1 MEILLLLIYAFFV
14 WLIFFKLKW
23 LPWNFVTQAI
33 VIVLPFLMLAL
44 LILVLNIVAPSSH
57 DVRVINYVVQILPQ
71 VRGRVIDVPV
81 QPNSA
86 VKKGDVLFRVDPTPF
101 ELEVKRIEAQLRLA
115 ETRLKQSAAL
125 AKTGAGSQL
134 DVDRDRSDV
143 RQLRAQL
150 DLARWNLSE
159 TTVLSPGS
167 GKVINLQLREG
178 SFVVP
183 FPVTAAM
190 SFVEDEQWIIAL
202 FSQNE
207 LRKVKPGDEAEVI
220 LKTYPGQVIKCRV
233 DSIVWATG
241 QGQLPI
247 GGVLPQTEEHAV
259 PPQRFAVKLMLDGK
273 DRDLFLA
280 PGARGAAA
288 IYTEQLVPI
297 HLLRKVLLRVSAKLD
312 WFIVKLH

>member
-23 LPWNFVTQAI
+23 LPWNFVSQAI
-33 VIVLPFLMLAL
+33 VITFPFIL
-44 LILVLNIVAPSSH
+44 LGVVILLLNVVAPSSH

-81 QPNSA
+81 EPNKS

-101 ELEVKRIEAQLRLA
+101 DLEVKRIEAQLTLA

-125 AKTGAGSQL
+125 VKTGAGSQL

-159 TTVLSPGS
+159 TTVLAPGS

-207 LRKVKPGDEAEVI
+207 LRQVKPGDEAEII
-220 LKTYPGQVIKCRV
+220 LKTYPGRVIKGRV

-247 GGVLPQTEEHAV
+247 GGTLPQVEEA
-259 PPQRFAVKLMLDGK
+259 PAQRFAVRLMLDGK

-288 IYTEQLVPI
+288 IYSEQLGPI
-297 HLLRKVLLRVSAKLD
+297 HLLRKVLLRVSTKLD

>member
-23 LPWNFVTQAI
+23 LPWNFVSQAI
-33 VIVLPFLMLAL
+33 VITLPFILLAVTIL
-44 LILVLNIVAPSSH
+44 LLNVVAPSSH

-81 QPNSA
+81 EPNSA

-101 ELEVKRIEAQLRLA
+101 ELDVKRIQAQLALA
-115 ETRLKQSAAL
+115 ETRLKQSTAL
-125 AKTGAGSQL
+125 VKTGAASQI
-134 DVDRDRSDV
+134 DVDRDRSDA

-150 DLARWNLSE
+150 DSARWNLSE
-159 TTVLSPGS
+159 TTVVAPGS
-167 GKVINLQLREG
+167 GKVINLQLRVG

-183 FPVTAAM
+183 FPVTPAM
-190 SFVEDEQWIIAL
+190 SFVEDEQWVIAL
-202 FSQNE
+202 FEQNE
-207 LRKVKPGDEAEVI
+207 LRKVKAGDQAEII
-220 LKTYPGQVIKCRV
+220 LETYPGRVIKSRV

-247 GGVLPQTEEHAV
+247 GGTLPQVGEA
-259 PPQRFAVKLMLDGK
+259 PAQRFAVKLMLDGK
-273 DRDLFLA
+273 DKDLFLA

-297 HLLRKVLLRVSAKLD
+297 HLLRKILLRVSAKLN
-312 WFIVKLH
+312 WFILKLH

>member
-23 LPWNFVTQAI
+23 LPWNFVSQAI
-33 VIVLPFLMLAL
+33 VITLPFIL
-44 LILVLNIVAPSSH
+44 LGVTILLLNVVAPSSH

-81 QPNSA
+81 EPNKS

-125 AKTGAGSQL
+125 VKTGAGSQL

-159 TTVLSPGS
+159 TTVLAPGS

-207 LRKVKPGDEAEVI
+207 LRKVKPGDEAEII
-220 LKTYPGQVIKCRV
+220 LKTYPGRVIKGRV
-233 DSIVWATG
+233 DAIVWATG

-247 GGVLPQTEEHAV
+247 GGTLPQVGDA
-259 PPQRFAVKLMLDGK
+259 PPQRFAVRLMLDGN

-288 IYTEQLVPI
+288 IYSEQLAPI

>member
-1 MEILLLLIYAFFV
+1 MEILLLLIYSFFV

-23 LPWNFVTQAI
+23 LPWNFVSQAI
-33 VIVLPFLMLAL
+33 VITLPFIL
-44 LILVLNIVAPSSH
+44 LGVTILLLNVVAPSSH

-81 QPNSA
+81 EPNKS

-125 AKTGAGSQL
+125 VKTGAGSQL

-190 SFVEDEQWIIAL
+190 SFVEDEQWVIAL

-207 LRKVKPGDEAEVI
+207 LRKVKPGDEAEI
-220 LKTYPGQVIKCRV
+220 TLKTYPGRVIKGRV
-233 DSIVWATG
+233 DAIVWATG

-247 GGVLPQTEEHAV
+247 GGTLPQVGEA
-259 PPQRFAVKLMLDGK
+259 PAQRFAVKLMLDGK

-288 IYTEQLVPI
+288 IYTEQLAPI

>member
-23 LPWNFVTQAI
+23 LPWNFVSQAI
-33 VIVLPFLMLAL
+33 VITLPFILLAVTIL
-44 LILVLNIVAPSSH
+44 LLNVVAPSSH

-81 QPNSA
+81 EPNKS

-101 ELEVKRIEAQLRLA
+101 ELEVKRIEAQLALA

-159 TTVLSPGS
+159 TTTLAPGS

-190 SFVEDEQWIIAL
+190 SFVEDEQWVIAL

-207 LRKVKPGDEAEVI
+207 LRQVKPGDEAEII
-220 LKTYPGQVIKCRV
+220 LKTYPGRVIKGRV
-233 DSIVWATG
+233 DAIVWATG

-247 GGVLPQTEEHAV
+247 GGTLPQVGEA
-259 PPQRFAVKLMLDGK
+259 PAQRFAVKLMLDGK

-288 IYTEQLVPI
+288 IYTEQLAPI